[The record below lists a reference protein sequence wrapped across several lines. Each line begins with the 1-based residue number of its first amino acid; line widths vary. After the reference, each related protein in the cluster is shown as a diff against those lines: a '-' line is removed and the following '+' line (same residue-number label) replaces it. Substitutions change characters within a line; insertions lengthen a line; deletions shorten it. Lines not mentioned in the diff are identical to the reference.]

1 MEAEKII
8 NLLNDS
14 SDEGYKLTKTMVFYR
29 QSNSKKINTAKIIL
43 LSLRQKVLNQ
53 FFVIFVIILMH
64 VF

>member
-1 MEAEKII
+1 MEAEKIT

-14 SDEGYKLTKTMVFYR
+14 SNEGYKFAKTMVFYR

-43 LSLRQKVLNQ
+43 LSLGQKVLNQ
-53 FFVIFVIILMH
+53 VFVIFVIILMD